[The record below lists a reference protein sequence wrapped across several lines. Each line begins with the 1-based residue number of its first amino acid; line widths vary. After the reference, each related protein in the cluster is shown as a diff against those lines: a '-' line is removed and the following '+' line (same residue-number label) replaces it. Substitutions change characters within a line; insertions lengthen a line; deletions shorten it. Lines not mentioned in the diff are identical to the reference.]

1 MADEDASVE
10 AELTEAP
17 FVFPDWLSRALAV
30 PCIVFGGGVII
41 VCLATRLL
49 LGGASYGQAGGSVK
63 AAIWLVWL
71 VLLVSTGII
80 KLVWLARGARRAGL
94 TFVELMGKLVNLQYM
109 RVVSPL
115 LAMGIVILYVL
126 LRVEAARYLPGVL
139 IMVWGVMALELRQV
153 WVWRELEV
161 PGAWLVLVGAIMAVF
176 LSRQLLLAVGAGL
189 GGGMLLWGIYLLGRY
204 RTREKT
210 E

>member
-30 PCIVFGGGVII
+30 PCIVFGVGVII
-41 VCLATRLL
+41 VSLVTHLL
-49 LGGASYGQAGGSVK
+49 LAGGSYGQAGGSVK
-63 AAIWLVWL
+63 VAIW
-71 VLLVSTGII
+71 
-80 KLVWLARGARRAGL
+80 LVWLARGARRAGL